1 MHETF
6 YREDVDKINLFKS
19 ALKGELTI
27 VISENKPKN
36 EGLSFNEESL
46 RKKAKRF
53 LKKYSV
59 KDVANILFETEKVN
73 KKRIYQICLDIRKSE
88 KNS

>member
-46 RKKAKRF
+46 RKKPNDSKKYMQRTLLIF
-53 LKKYSV
+53 CLKLKKLIKKGFIRSV
-59 KDVANILFETEKVN
+59 
-73 KKRIYQICLDIRKSE
+73 
-88 KNS
+88 